1 MLSATRKENETWR
14 DMVIRYAE
22 PWGLQRDA
30 SYSYDQ
36 LVSEGWQRNHAA
48 WGALYD
54 WDLLEHTEGDDAR
67 V

>member
-1 MLSATRKENETWR
+1 
-14 DMVIRYAE
+14 MVIRYAE

-54 WDLLEHTEGDDAR
+54 WDLLDSKESKA
-67 V
+67 

>member
-14 DMVIRYAE
+14 DMVIRYAK
-22 PWGLQRDA
+22 PWGLKRDVLRE
-30 SYSYDQ
+30 YNRLIDK
-36 LVSEGWQRNHAA
+36 GWKPNQAA

-54 WDLLEHTEGDDAR
+54 WYLLDNPEATDAR

>member
-1 MLSATRKENETWR
+1 
-14 DMVIRYAE
+14 MVIRYAE

-30 SYSYDQ
+30 LGSFDS
-36 LVSEGWQRNHAA
+36 LVSEGWERNHAA

-54 WDLLEHTEGDDAR
+54 WDLLEHPEGDDAR